1 MRLKPT
7 REHYESVVALRSQGA
22 SIREI
27 AEKTGVAKSA
37 VHRWLSIF
45 AGENVPVMKK
55 SQTKHKNRICGVR
68 PPEHNTVTTTE
79 VAEEGSKT
87 LQERLSRLKKELKE
101 ARMRADLYEEIIN
114 VAEKRF
120 DIQIRKKAGTK
131 R

>member
-1 MRLKPT
+1 M
-7 REHYESVVALRSQGA
+7 
-22 SIREI
+22 
-27 AEKTGVAKSA
+27 
-37 VHRWLSIF
+37 
-45 AGENVPVMKK
+45 PVMKK

>member
-7 REHYESVVALRSQGA
+7 REHYEAVVALRKQGA

-37 VHRWLSIF
+37 VQRWLSIF
-45 AGENVPVMKK
+45 AGEKLPAMKK
-55 SQTKHKNRICGVR
+55 NQTKQKNRICGVH
-68 PPEHNTVTTTE
+68 PPENNSEPSAE
-79 VAEEGSKT
+79 VVEGGNET
-87 LQERLSRLKKELKE
+87 LQERLLRLEKALKE

-114 VAEKRF
+114 VAEKKF

-131 R
+131 Q